1 MEKVKT
7 IILRVKPGTKIYTY
21 LEEQK
26 NNYSVSSKIVV
37 DALENYIDIIQGKKG
52 VDESGHIQIYNQYE
66 QLEIQEIKQLMK
78 DVKRVNKRIESY
90 IIDNIEGKK
99 GNQNNGN

>member
-7 IILRVKPGTKIYTY
+7 VILRVKPGSKIYTY

-52 VDESGHIQIYNQYE
+52 VDESGHIYNQHE

-99 GNQNNGN
+99 GNQDNGN